1 MSMQWRAFWCFLTA
15 IFLSG
20 WFPVNSLADY
30 SDRRIGKDGGVK
42 AGTLDLSALEDIFA
56 LIDCMPTR

>member
-1 MSMQWRAFWCFLTA
+1 
-15 IFLSG
+15 
-20 WFPVNSLADY
+20 VNSLADY
-30 SDRRIGKDGGVK
+30 SDSRIGKDGGVK